1 MSSAN
6 QPRRGLGALMNS
18 TIGAKIGMAASGFV
32 LVGFVVQHMV
42 FNLQLFLGPEALNSY
57 AYNLKH
63 LAGGAFVWGGRAF
76 LLAML
81 ALHIATAIRLKARNQ
96 AARPVPYA
104 AGQRLL
110 ATSYAARFMLFT
122 GVVILLFL
130 TYHLLHF
137 TIGGVMPENFHVVD
151 AQGRHDVWRMVV
163 QGFRVPAV
171 AISYVVANIALAFH
185 LSHSV
190 TSMFETLGLR
200 AGRYRNAV
208 DMVGP
213 AVSLFVFAGNFAMPV
228 AVLAGLV
235 HL

>member
-6 QPRRGLGALMNS
+6 QARRGLSALMNS
-18 TIGAKIGMAASGFV
+18 TIGAKIGMAVSGVV

-57 AYNLKH
+57 AYGLKH

-81 ALHIATAIRLKARNQ
+81 VLHVSTAIRLKARNQ
-96 AARPVPYA
+96 AARPQPYA
-104 AGQRLL
+104 AGQRFL
-110 ATSYAARFMLFT
+110 ATSYAARFMLLT
-122 GVVILLFL
+122 GVVVLLFL
-130 TYHLLHF
+130 FAHYLHF
-137 TIGGVMPENFHVVD
+137 TFGVIQPENFHVVD
-151 AQGRHDVWRMVV
+151 AQGRYDVWRMVV
-163 QGFRVPAV
+163 QGFRVPLV
-171 AISYVVANIALAFH
+171 AIAYVLANVALAFH

-200 AGRYRNAV
+200 AGRYRGAI

-213 AVSLFVFAGNFAMPV
+213 GVALFVFAGNFAMPV